1 MEVVK
6 SNIFLPE
13 KGSLYQPFLG
23 RIIEI
28 KSLLEDTKL
37 FKIKFEDEKL
47 NSSFTY
53 NPGQFVEL
61 SVIGTG
67 EIPVSISS
75 SPTLSGVIE
84 LCVRKVGR
92 TTEAL
97 HRLKENSLIGIRGP
111 YGNGFPVKEMKGSNL
126 LLVAGGLGMAPL
138 RSLLKYALDCRKD
151 FKDVILMYGARNPE
165 QILFKDEI
173 NKLSSRKDLKI
184 LLTVDKAES
193 EAWKGNVGVVTSFF
207 DSIDLDEKETFAVIC
222 GPHIMF
228 KFVIQKLLERN
239 FPKEKILIS
248 LERRMKCG
256 VGKCGHCNIGEYRYV
271 CIDGPVFNCWD
282 VLDIPEMI

>member
-6 SNIFLPE
+6 DNRFLPE
-13 KGSLYQPFLG
+13 KESLYQPFLG

-28 KSLLEDTKL
+28 KSLLGDTKL

-47 NSSFTY
+47 NSNFTY

-67 EIPVSISS
+67 EIPISISS
-75 SPTLSGVIE
+75 SPTLSGLIE
-84 LCVRKVGR
+84 LCVRRVGR
-92 TTEAL
+92 VTEAL
-97 HRLKENSLIGIRGP
+97 HRLKENSLVGIRGP
-111 YGNGFPVKEMKGSNL
+111 YGNGFPVEKIKGNNL

-138 RSLLKYALDCRKD
+138 RSLLKYALDRRED
-151 FKDVILMYGARNPE
+151 FKEVILMYGARNPE
-165 QILFKDEI
+165 EILFKDEI
-173 NKLSSRKDLKI
+173 DKLSLRNDLKI
-184 LLTVDKAES
+184 LLTVDEAES
-193 EAWKGNVGVVTSFF
+193 EAWKGNVGVVTTLFKSV
-207 DSIDLDEKETFAVIC
+207 DLNEKETFATIC

-256 VGKCGHCNIGEYRYV
+256 VGKCGHCNVGHKYV
-271 CIDGPVFNCWD
+271 CIDGPVFNYWD